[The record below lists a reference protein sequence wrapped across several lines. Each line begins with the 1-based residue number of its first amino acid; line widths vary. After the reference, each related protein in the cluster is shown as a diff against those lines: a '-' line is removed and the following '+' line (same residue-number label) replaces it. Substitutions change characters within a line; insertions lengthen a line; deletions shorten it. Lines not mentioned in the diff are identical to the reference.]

1 MKTDKNKPGE
11 AQAQTMS
18 LLSHGTQLNGNIK
31 ASAAMRIDG
40 EVEGD
45 IILTDK
51 LVLGINGVI
60 TGSIEAE
67 EVVIG
72 GAIYG
77 NIKVQKCL
85 LLQSTGKIEGDV
97 QAKEIEVEKGG
108 FFKGSCTMKE
118 DPPTINMASKQA

>member
-1 MKTDKNKPGE
+1 MKTNKNKPNE
-11 AQAQTMS
+11 PQTMS
-18 LLSHGTQLNGNIK
+18 LLSHGTQFNGNIK

-45 IILTDK
+45 IISTDK
-51 LVLGINGVI
+51 LVLGVNGVI

-77 NIKVQKCL
+77 SIKAQKCL
-85 LLQSTGKIEGDV
+85 FLQSTGKIEGDV
-97 QAKEIEVEKGG
+97 QAKEIEIEKGG

-118 DPPTINMASKQA
+118 ESPTINMASKQA

>member
-1 MKTDKNKPGE
+1 
-11 AQAQTMS
+11 
-18 LLSHGTQLNGNIK
+18 
-31 ASAAMRIDG
+31 MRIDG

-45 IILTDK
+45 IISTDK

-77 NIKVQKCL
+77 SIKAQKCL

-97 QAKEIEVEKGG
+97 QAKEIEVEKGA
-108 FFKGSCTMKE
+108 FFKGSFTMKE
-118 DPPTINMASKQA
+118 DSPTINIASKQA

>member
-1 MKTDKNKPGE
+1 MKTNKNKPGE
-11 AQAQTMS
+11 AQTMI

-45 IILTDK
+45 IISKDK

-67 EVVIG
+67 EVVVG

-77 NIKVQKCL
+77 SIKAQKCL

-118 DPPTINMASKQA
+118 DSPTINMASKQA